1 MMKKRQKTFVKIRV
15 IRGLTFVWDFEPLY
29 FEFVSDF
36 GFRISD
42 LFFPLCGPSHYKG
55 VACSAGAFAAI
66 SMGWLT
72 APLKAHIIVI

>member
-42 LFFPLCGPSHYKG
+42 LFFPLRGPSRSSRQLIFSQGDLKI
-55 VACSAGAFAAI
+55 SA
-66 SMGWLT
+66 
-72 APLKAHIIVI
+72 KEIIL